1 MSTLPPVFLELINGT
16 LLVLFFW
23 VVFWFGYDIYSV
35 SRSVSSWRQT
45 YEESAASIACF
56 VAFTGDSII
65 RGSVW
70 YYRHLRNDGVDV
82 SELEKIT
89 TLLIAM
95 GVVIAIFGCGGI
107 IHHLAPPSLGRL
119 PWAIAVLTALAF
131 GIGMAL

>member
-1 MSTLPPVFLELINGT
+1 MSTLPPLFLELINGT

-35 SRSVSSWRQT
+35 SRSVGSWRQT

-56 VAFTGDSII
+56 VAFTGDSVI

-70 YYRHLRNDGVDV
+70 YYRHLQNDGIDV
-82 SELEKIT
+82 SELEKIM

-95 GVVIAIFGCGGI
+95 GVVIAIFGCGCI

>member
-1 MSTLPPVFLELINGT
+1 MSTLPPIFLEFINGT
-16 LLVLFFW
+16 LLVLFVW

-35 SRSVSSWRQT
+35 SRTVGSWRRT
-45 YEESAASIACF
+45 YEESAASIACL

-70 YYRHLRNDGVDV
+70 YYRHLQNDGVDV
-82 SELEKIT
+82 NELEKIT
-89 TLLIAM
+89 TLSISV
-95 GVVIAIFGCGGI
+95 GVVIAIFGCGCI

-131 GIGMAL
+131 GIGLAL